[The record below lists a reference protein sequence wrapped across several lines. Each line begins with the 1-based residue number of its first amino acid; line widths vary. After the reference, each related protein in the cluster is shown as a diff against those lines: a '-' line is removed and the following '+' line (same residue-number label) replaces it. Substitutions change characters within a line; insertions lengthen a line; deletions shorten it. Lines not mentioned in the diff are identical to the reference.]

1 MHFRECSLTLP
12 LEREPVFCRL
22 VLLINRGKA
31 VCDVW
36 ESPPKSHTFS
46 SICFSLGFDPLVC
59 MCCGYWEWTGKFM
72 RSLTWWALLALCI
85 RFHHFMA
92 NRWGNSGNWL
102 TLFFWAPKSLQ
113 TVIAAMKLKDAYSL
127 GRKVMTNLD
136 SIYKS
141 TDITLPTKVS
151 LVKGMVFPVVI
162 YGYENW
168 TIKKT
173 ERRRIDAFKLWC
185 WRRLLTVSWTA
196 RKSNQSILKISP
208 DCSLEGLILK
218 LKLQYFGHL
227 MGRADSFEKTPVLGK
242 IEDRRR
248 KGW

>member
-1 MHFRECSLTLP
+1 MHFRECSLTLL
-12 LEREPVFCRL
+12 LEKEPVFCRL

-136 SIYKS
+136 SILKS
-141 TDITLPTKVS
+141 RDITLSTKVH
-151 LVKGMVFPVVI
+151 LVKAGFSSGHVWMWELDCKESWAPKNWCFWTVV
-162 YGYENW
+162 
-168 TIKKT
+168 
-173 ERRRIDAFKLWC
+173 L
-185 WRRLLTVSWTA
+185 
-196 RKSNQSILKISP
+196 
-208 DCSLEGLILK
+208 
-218 LKLQYFGHL
+218 
-227 MGRADSFEKTPVLGK
+227 EKTLESPLDCKK
-242 IEDRRR
+242 I
-248 KGW
+248 